1 MIIVKN
7 LTVKFNDFLA
17 LNDLSL
23 EIREGEKFVIIG
35 PSGAGKT
42 TFLRALAGLNGEYE
56 GSILIHGKELRTL
69 SSAERKTAMI
79 FPDAALFPHTR
90 VKDNITYGLK
100 KIGYTKA
107 EIDAMCKETAE
118 LLHIEHLLERY
129 PESLSSGEKQRAG
142 IARAIVRKPEI
153 MLLDEPFSN
162 LDKRLKDE
170 LKDELLRLQE
180 DLHMTMV
187 MITHDQTEAMNIADR
202 ILLLNQGRMVS
213 CDTPQKLYE
222 KPRNLFTAQFLGNIA
237 INTWHL
243 QEGDVFFGKQISG
256 ERIAAVRP
264 EDLRICDQ
272 GEPCRI
278 FETERYDDR
287 WLLKGQISFGPVQII
302 ADQLPDGREVCLQ
315 LRRSFYS
322 FDTNR
327 GDSMND

>member
-1 MIIVKN
+1 MI
-7 LTVKFNDFLA
+7 TVNDLSVRFDDFEA
-17 LNDLSL
+17 LNDLNL
-23 EIREGEKFVIIG
+23 NIHKGEKFVIIG

-42 TFLRALAGLNGEYE
+42 TFLRVLAGLNDRYE
-56 GSILIHGKELRTL
+56 GTVMIGGEDLRKIP
-69 SSAERKTAMI
+69 AEKRKTAMI

-100 KIGYTKA
+100 KIGYAKA
-107 EIDAMCKETAE
+107 EINTMCRETAE

-170 LKDELLRLQE
+170 LKNELLRLQN
-180 DLHMTMV
+180 DLRMTMV

-202 ILLLNQGRMVS
+202 ILLLNQGRMIS

-222 KPRNLFTAQFLGNIA
+222 EPQNLFTAQFLGNIA

-243 QEGDVFFGKQISG
+243 QKGDTFFGEPVSG

-264 EDLRICDQ
+264 EDLQLCDQ
-272 GEPCRI
+272 GESCQI
-278 FETERYDDR
+278 LETERYDDR
-287 WLLKGQISFGPVQII
+287 WLLKGQISCGPAQII
-302 ADQLPDGREVCLQ
+302 ADQLPASREVSLK
-315 LRRSFYS
+315 LRRPYYS
-322 FDTNR
+322 FDVNT
-327 GDSMND
+327 GDRIV

>member
-7 LTVKFNDFLA
+7 LTVKFIDFPA

-42 TFLRALAGLNGEYE
+42 TFLRVLAGLNDRYE
-56 GSILIHGKELRTL
+56 GTVMIGGEDLRKIP
-69 SSAERKTAMI
+69 AEKRKIAMI

-100 KIGYTKA
+100 KIGYTKD
-107 EIDAMCKETAE
+107 EINAMCRETAE

-142 IARAIVRKPEI
+142 IARAIVRRPEI

-170 LKDELLRLQE
+170 LKDELLRLQN
-180 DLHMTMV
+180 DLKMTMV

-213 CDTPQKLYE
+213 CETPQKLYE
-222 KPRNLFTAQFLGNIA
+222 EPQNLFTAQFLGNIA

-243 QEGDVFFGKQISG
+243 QEGDVFFGKLISR
-256 ERIAAVRP
+256 ESIAAVRP
-264 EDLRICDQ
+264 EDLMLCDQ
-272 GEPCRI
+272 GETSQI
-278 FETERYDDR
+278 LETERYDDR
-287 WLLKGQISFGPVQII
+287 WLLEGQISCGPVQII
-302 ADQLPDGREVCLQ
+302 ADQLPAGRDVCLK
-315 LRRSFYS
+315 LRRPHYS
-322 FDTNR
+322 FDVNT
-327 GDSMND
+327 GDRIV